1 MLTVALAKG
10 RLLKSFISYLANKN
24 EQAIV
29 NALENRE
36 RQLLITV
43 NDIQFVLVK
52 GSDVPIYVE
61 QGVADVGIVGSDIL
75 EEGNYTINNLLDLP
89 FGECHFSLAAK
100 PETTEFTKVATS
112 YMQTARQYFE
122 AQGMDVELVK
132 LSGSIELACLVDM
145 VDGIVDIVQ
154 TGTTLKSN
162 GLVEKETIKPINA
175 KLITN
180 KQAYFKKSTEIEGL
194 IKRLEVSVID
204 LK

>member
-10 RLLKSFISYLANKN
+10 RLLKSFIAYLNEVN
-24 EQAIV
+24 EQELV
-29 NALENRE
+29 RALEQRE
-36 RQLLITV
+36 RQLLISV
-43 NDIQFVLVK
+43 GEIQFVLVK

-89 FGECHFSLAAK
+89 FGACHFALAAK
-100 PETTEFTKVATS
+100 PDTTTFTKVATS
-112 YMQTARQYFE
+112 YTKTARKYFE
-122 AQGMDVELVK
+122 AQGSDVELVK

-162 GLVEKETIKPINA
+162 GLVEKDTIKNINA

-180 KQAYFKKSTEIEGL
+180 KQSYFKKSAEIDDF
-194 IKRLEVSVID
+194 IQTLEVSLID
-204 LK
+204 YK

>member
-10 RLLKSFISYLANKN
+10 RLLKSFIAYLN
-24 EQAIV
+24 EVDEQELV
-29 NALENRE
+29 RALEQRE
-36 RQLLITV
+36 RQLLISV
-43 NDIQFVLVK
+43 GEIQFVLVK

-89 FGECHFSLAAK
+89 FGACHFALAAK
-100 PETTEFTKVATS
+100 PDTTTFTKVATS
-112 YMQTARQYFE
+112 YTKTARKYFE
-122 AQGMDVELVK
+122 AQGLDVELVK

-162 GLVEKETIKPINA
+162 GLVEKDTIKNINA

-180 KQAYFKKSTEIEGL
+180 KQSYFKNSTEIDDF
-194 IKRLEVSVID
+194 IQTLEVSLID
-204 LK
+204 YK

>member
-10 RLLKSFISYLANKN
+10 RLLKSFIAYLNEVN
-24 EQAIV
+24 EQELV
-29 NALENRE
+29 RALEQRE
-36 RQLLITV
+36 RQLLISV
-43 NDIQFVLVK
+43 GEIQFVLVK

-89 FGECHFSLAAK
+89 FGACHFALAAK
-100 PETTEFTKVATS
+100 PDTTTFTKVATS
-112 YMQTARQYFE
+112 YTKTARKYFE
-122 AQGMDVELVK
+122 SQGLDVELVK

-162 GLVEKETIKPINA
+162 GLVEKDTIKNINA

-180 KQAYFKKSTEIEGL
+180 KQSYFKKSAEIDDF
-194 IKRLEVSVID
+194 IQTLEVSLID
-204 LK
+204 YK

>member
-10 RLLKSFISYLANKN
+10 RLLKSFITYLANKN

>member
-122 AQGMDVELVK
+122 AQGMDVELVN

>member
-10 RLLKSFISYLANKN
+10 RLLKSFIAYLNDIDEKEIAY
-24 EQAIV
+24 
-29 NALENRE
+29 ALEQRD
-36 RQLLITV
+36 RQLLISV
-43 NDIQFVLVK
+43 GEIQFVLVK

-89 FGECHFSLAAK
+89 FGACHFALAAK
-100 PETTEFTKVATS
+100 TDTTTFTKVATS
-112 YMQTARQYFE
+112 YTKTARKYFE
-122 AQGMDVELVK
+122 AQGLDVELVK

-145 VDGIVDIVQ
+145 VDAIVDIVQ

-162 GLVEKETIKPINA
+162 GLVEKDTIKNINA

-180 KQAYFKKSTEIEGL
+180 KQSYFKKSTEIDYF
-194 IKRLEVSVID
+194 IQTLEVSLID
-204 LK
+204 NR

>member
-10 RLLKSFISYLANKN
+10 RLLKSFIAYLNEVN
-24 EQAIV
+24 EQELV
-29 NALENRE
+29 RALEQRE
-36 RQLLITV
+36 RQLLISV
-43 NDIQFVLVK
+43 GEIQFVLVK

-89 FGECHFSLAAK
+89 FGACHFALAAK
-100 PETTEFTKVATS
+100 PDTTTFTKVATS
-112 YMQTARQYFE
+112 YTKTARKYFE
-122 AQGMDVELVK
+122 AQGLDVELVK

-162 GLVEKETIKPINA
+162 GLVEKDTIKNINA

-180 KQAYFKKSTEIEGL
+180 KQSYFKKSAEIDDF
-194 IKRLEVSVID
+194 IQTLEVSLID
-204 LK
+204 YK

>member
-61 QGVADVGIVGSDIL
+61 QGVADVGIVGSDI
-75 EEGNYTINNLLDLP
+75 
-89 FGECHFSLAAK
+89 
-100 PETTEFTKVATS
+100 
-112 YMQTARQYFE
+112 
-122 AQGMDVELVK
+122 
-132 LSGSIELACLVDM
+132 
-145 VDGIVDIVQ
+145 
-154 TGTTLKSN
+154 
-162 GLVEKETIKPINA
+162 
-175 KLITN
+175 
-180 KQAYFKKSTEIEGL
+180 
-194 IKRLEVSVID
+194 
-204 LK
+204 

>member
-10 RLLKSFISYLANKN
+10 RLLKSFIAYLNEVN
-24 EQAIV
+24 EQELV
-29 NALENRE
+29 RALEQRE
-36 RQLLITV
+36 RQLLISV
-43 NDIQFVLVK
+43 GEIQFVLVK

-89 FGECHFSLAAK
+89 FGACHFALAAK
-100 PETTEFTKVATS
+100 PNTTTFTKVATS
-112 YMQTARQYFE
+112 YTKTARKYFE
-122 AQGMDVELVK
+122 AQGLDVELVK

-162 GLVEKETIKPINA
+162 GLVEKDTIKNINA

-180 KQAYFKKSTEIEGL
+180 KQSYFKKSAEIDDF
-194 IKRLEVSVID
+194 IQTLEVSLID
-204 LK
+204 YK

>member
-10 RLLKSFISYLANKN
+10 RLLKSFIAYLYDIN
-24 EQAIV
+24 EQKLAD
-29 NALENRE
+29 ALEQRE
-36 RQLLITV
+36 RQLLISV
-43 NDIQFVLVK
+43 DNIQFVLVK

-89 FGECHFSLAAK
+89 FGECHFALAAK
-100 PETTEFTKVATS
+100 PETTHFKKVATS
-112 YMQTARQYFE
+112 YTKTAKAYFE
-122 AQGMDVELVK
+122 AQGLDVELVK

-162 GLVEKETIKPINA
+162 GLVEKDTLKNINA

-180 KQAYFKKSTEIEGL
+180 KEAYFKKSSEIDTF
-194 IKRLEVSVID
+194 IQTLEVSLID
-204 LK
+204 NK

>member
-10 RLLKSFISYLANKN
+10 RLLKSFIQYLHDKQ
-24 EQAIV
+24 ETKIV
-29 NALENRE
+29 EALENRQ
-36 RQLLITV
+36 RQLLISV
-43 NDIQFVLVK
+43 EDIQFILVK

-75 EEGNYTINNLLDLP
+75 EEGQYNINNLLDLP
-89 FGECHFSLAAK
+89 FGDCHFALAAK
-100 PETTEFTKVATS
+100 PETTTFNKVATS
-112 YMQTARQYFE
+112 YVQTAQNYFE
-122 AQGMDVELVK
+122 KQGVDVELVK

-162 GLVEKETIKPINA
+162 GLIEKDEISSINA

-180 KQAYFKKSTEIEGL
+180 KHSYFQKSKHIDSFIET
-194 IKRLEVSVID
+194 LEVSLID
-204 LK
+204 FK

>member
-10 RLLKSFISYLANKN
+10 RLLKSFISYLKQVDAQ
-24 EQAIV
+24 ELV
-29 NALENRE
+29 VALENRE

-43 NDIQFVLVK
+43 DHIQFILVK

-75 EEGNYTINNLLDLP
+75 EEGHYTINNLLNLP
-89 FGECHFSLAAK
+89 FGDCHFALASK
-100 PETTEFTKVATS
+100 PETTTYKKIATS
-112 YMQTARQYFE
+112 YIETARTYFE
-122 AQGMDVELVK
+122 SQGIDVELVK

-162 GLVEKETIKPINA
+162 GLVEKDKIKHINA

-180 KQAYFKKSTEIEGL
+180 KQSYFKKSIEIDDF
-194 IKRLEVSVID
+194 IQSLEVSVID
-204 LK
+204 YR

>member
-10 RLLKSFISYLANKN
+10 RLLKSFIAYLNEIN
-24 EQAIV
+24 EQSYAQ
-29 NALENRE
+29 ALEQRE

-43 NDIQFVLVK
+43 DSIQFVLVK

-61 QGVADVGIVGSDIL
+61 QGVADVGIVGSDVL
-75 EEGNYTINNLLDLP
+75 EESNYTINNLLDLP
-89 FGECHFSLAAK
+89 FGNCHFALASK
-100 PETTEFTKVATS
+100 PETTHFTKVATS
-112 YMQTARQYFE
+112 YMKTARKYFE
-122 AQGMDVELVK
+122 SQRLDVELVK

-162 GLVEKETIKPINA
+162 GLVEKDTIKHINA

-180 KQAYFKKSTEIEGL
+180 KQSYFKKSTEIDDL
-194 IKRLEVSVID
+194 IQTLEVSLID
-204 LK
+204 YK

>member
-10 RLLKSFISYLANKN
+10 RLLKSFIAYLN
-24 EQAIV
+24 EVDEQELV
-29 NALENRE
+29 RALEQRE
-36 RQLLITV
+36 RQLLISV
-43 NDIQFVLVK
+43 GEIQFVLVK

-89 FGECHFSLAAK
+89 FGACHFALAAK
-100 PETTEFTKVATS
+100 PDTTTFTKVATS
-112 YMQTARQYFE
+112 YTKTARKYFE
-122 AQGMDVELVK
+122 AQGLDVELVK

-162 GLVEKETIKPINA
+162 GLVEKDTIKNINA

-180 KQAYFKKSTEIEGL
+180 KQSYFKKIN
-194 IKRLEVSVID
+194 RD
-204 LK
+204 R

>member
-10 RLLKSFISYLANKN
+10 RLLKSFIKYLN
-24 EQAIV
+24 EIRETEIAY
-29 NALENRE
+29 ALEQRE

-43 NDIQFVLVK
+43 NDIQFILVK

-61 QGVADVGIVGSDIL
+61 QGVADIGIVGSDIL
-75 EEGNYTINNLLDLP
+75 EEGNYFINNLLDLP

-100 PETTEFTKVATS
+100 PEAYQFKKVATS
-112 YMQTARQYFE
+112 YTQTARQYFE
-122 AQGMDVELVK
+122 AQGLDVELVK

-162 GLVEKETIKPINA
+162 GLVEKDTIKPINA

-180 KQAYFKKSTEIEGL
+180 KQSYFKKSSEIDAFL
-194 IKRLEVSVID
+194 STLEVSLID
-204 LK
+204 HR

>member
-10 RLLKSFISYLANKN
+10 RLLKSFISYLKQVDA
-24 EQAIV
+24 QQLAV
-29 NALENRE
+29 ALENRE

-43 NDIQFVLVK
+43 DQIQFILVK

-75 EEGNYTINNLLDLP
+75 EEGHYAINNLLNLP
-89 FGECHFSLAAK
+89 FGDCHFALASK
-100 PETTEFTKVATS
+100 PETTTYHKIATS
-112 YMQTARQYFE
+112 YIETARTYFE
-122 AQGMDVELVK
+122 SQGLDVEFVK

-162 GLVEKETIKPINA
+162 GLVEKDKIKHINA

-180 KQAYFKKSTEIEGL
+180 KQSYFKKSIEIDNF
-194 IKRLEVSVID
+194 IQSLEVSVLDI
-204 LK
+204 

>member
-10 RLLKSFISYLANKN
+10 RLLKSFIAYLNDINAN
-24 EQAIV
+24 EMAL
-29 NALENRE
+29 ALEQRD
-36 RQLLITV
+36 RQLLISIG
-43 NDIQFVLVK
+43 DIQFVLVK

-89 FGECHFSLAAK
+89 FGDCHFALAAK
-100 PETTEFTKVATS
+100 PKTTHFKKIATS
-112 YMQTARQYFE
+112 YTQTARNYFE
-122 AQGMDVELVK
+122 SQGLDVELVK

-162 GLVEKETIKPINA
+162 GLVEKDTIKNINA

-180 KQAYFKKSTEIEGL
+180 KQSYFKKSSEIDDL
-194 IKRLEVSVID
+194 IKTLEVSLVD
-204 LK
+204 YK

>member
-10 RLLKSFISYLANKN
+10 RLLKSFIAYLNDINAN
-24 EQAIV
+24 EMAV
-29 NALENRE
+29 ALEQRD
-36 RQLLITV
+36 RQLLISIG
-43 NDIQFVLVK
+43 DIQFVLVK

-89 FGECHFSLAAK
+89 FGDCHFALAAK
-100 PETTEFTKVATS
+100 PKTTHFKKIATS
-112 YMQTARQYFE
+112 YTQTARNYFE
-122 AQGMDVELVK
+122 SQGLDVELVK

-162 GLVEKETIKPINA
+162 GLVEKDTIKNINA

-180 KQAYFKKSTEIEGL
+180 KQSYFKKSSEIDDL
-194 IKRLEVSVID
+194 IKTLEVSLVD
-204 LK
+204 YK

>member
-10 RLLKSFISYLANKN
+10 RLLKSFISYLKQVDAQ
-24 EQAIV
+24 ELV
-29 NALENRE
+29 VALENRE

-43 NDIQFVLVK
+43 DHIQFILVK

-75 EEGNYTINNLLDLP
+75 EEGHYTINNLLNLP
-89 FGECHFSLAAK
+89 FGDCHFALASK
-100 PETTEFTKVATS
+100 PETTTYKKVATS
-112 YMQTARQYFE
+112 YIETARTYFE
-122 AQGMDVELVK
+122 AQGLDVELVK

-162 GLVEKETIKPINA
+162 GLVEKDKIKHINA

-180 KQAYFKKSTEIEGL
+180 KQSYFKKSIEIDDF
-194 IKRLEVSVID
+194 IQSLEVSVID
-204 LK
+204 YR

>member
-10 RLLKSFISYLANKN
+10 RLLKSFIKYLN
-24 EQAIV
+24 EIAEPNIV
-29 NALENRE
+29 RALEQRE

-43 NDIQFVLVK
+43 NEIQFILVK

-61 QGVADVGIVGSDIL
+61 QGVADIGIVGSDIL
-75 EEGNYTINNLLDLP
+75 EEGNYVINNLLDLP
-89 FGECHFSLAAK
+89 FGECHFALAAK
-100 PETTEFTKVATS
+100 PETHTFNKVATS
-112 YMQTARQYFE
+112 FTQTTRQYFE
-122 AQGMDVELVK
+122 AQGLDVELVK

-162 GLVEKETIKPINA
+162 GLVEKDQIKNVNA

-180 KQAYFKKSTEIEGL
+180 KASYFKKSSEIDDL
-194 IKRLEVSVID
+194 IKTLEVSLID
-204 LK
+204 YK

>member
-10 RLLKSFISYLANKN
+10 RLLKSFIAYLN
-24 EQAIV
+24 EVDEQELV
-29 NALENRE
+29 RALEQRE
-36 RQLLITV
+36 RQLLISV
-43 NDIQFVLVK
+43 GEIQFVLVK

-89 FGECHFSLAAK
+89 FGACHFALAAK
-100 PETTEFTKVATS
+100 PDTTTFTKVATS
-112 YMQTARQYFE
+112 YTKTARKYFE
-122 AQGMDVELVK
+122 ALGLDVELVK

-162 GLVEKETIKPINA
+162 GLVEKDTIKNINA

-180 KQAYFKKSTEIEGL
+180 KQSYFKKSTEIDDF
-194 IKRLEVSVID
+194 IQTLEVSLID
-204 LK
+204 YK

>member
-10 RLLKSFISYLANKN
+10 RLLKSFIAYLNDIN
-24 EQAIV
+24 EQSYAQ
-29 NALENRE
+29 ALEQRE

-43 NDIQFVLVK
+43 GSIQFVLVK

-61 QGVADVGIVGSDIL
+61 QGVADVGIVGSDVL
-75 EEGNYTINNLLDLP
+75 EESNYTINNLLDLP
-89 FGECHFSLAAK
+89 FGSCHFALASK
-100 PETTEFTKVATS
+100 PETTNFTKVATS
-112 YMQTARQYFE
+112 YMKTTRKYFE
-122 AQGMDVELVK
+122 SQGLDVELVK

-162 GLVEKETIKPINA
+162 GLVEKDTIKNINA

-180 KQAYFKKSTEIEGL
+180 KQSYFKKSTEIDDL
-194 IKRLEVSVID
+194 IQTLEVSLID
-204 LK
+204 YK

>member
-10 RLLKSFISYLANKN
+10 RLLKSFIAYLNDINAN
-24 EQAIV
+24 EMAL
-29 NALENRE
+29 ALEQRD
-36 RQLLITV
+36 RQLLISV
-43 NDIQFVLVK
+43 GDIQFVLVK

-89 FGECHFSLAAK
+89 FGGCHFALAAK
-100 PETTEFTKVATS
+100 PETHHFKKIATS
-112 YMQTARQYFE
+112 YTQTARHYFE
-122 AQGMDVELVK
+122 SQGLDVELVK

-162 GLVEKETIKPINA
+162 GLVEKDTIKNINA

-180 KQAYFKKSTEIEGL
+180 KQSYFKKSSEIDDL
-194 IKRLEVSVID
+194 IKTLEVSLVD
-204 LK
+204 YK

>member
-100 PETTEFTKVATS
+100 PETSEFTKVATS

>member
-10 RLLKSFISYLANKN
+10 RLLKSFISYLATKN
-24 EQAIV
+24 AQAIV

>member
-10 RLLKSFISYLANKN
+10 RLLKSFIKYLN
-24 EQAIV
+24 EVEEPNIAR
-29 NALENRE
+29 ALEQRE

-43 NDIQFVLVK
+43 NEIQFILVK

-61 QGVADVGIVGSDIL
+61 QGVADIGIVGSDIL
-75 EEGNYTINNLLDLP
+75 EEGNYVINNLLDLP
-89 FGECHFSLAAK
+89 FGECHFALAAK
-100 PETTEFTKVATS
+100 PETHTFNKVATS
-112 YMQTARQYFE
+112 FTQTTRQYFE
-122 AQGMDVELVK
+122 AQGLDVELVK

-162 GLVEKETIKPINA
+162 GLVEKDQIKNVNA

-180 KQAYFKKSTEIEGL
+180 KASYFKKSSEIDDL
-194 IKRLEVSVID
+194 IKTLEVSLID
-204 LK
+204 YK

>member
-10 RLLKSFISYLANKN
+10 RLLKSCIAYLN
-24 EQAIV
+24 EVDEQELV
-29 NALENRE
+29 RALEQRE
-36 RQLLITV
+36 RQVLISV
-43 NDIQFVLVK
+43 GEIQFVLVK

-89 FGECHFSLAAK
+89 FVACHFALAAK
-100 PETTEFTKVATS
+100 PDTTTFTKVATS
-112 YMQTARQYFE
+112 YTKTARKYFE
-122 AQGMDVELVK
+122 AQGLDVELVK

-162 GLVEKETIKPINA
+162 GLVEKDTIKNINA

-180 KQAYFKKSTEIEGL
+180 KQSYFKNSTEIDDF
-194 IKRLEVSVID
+194 IQTLEVSLID
-204 LK
+204 YK